1 MPANFTSFYFL
12 CFYAC
17 ILIIYYLIPQKTQW
31 VFLLMASTAFY
42 LLTGNG
48 WLILYPAVASL
59 TAYISMRVMTGT
71 EDKKKRS
78 LALLLSAALLIG
90 ALIVLKYIN
99 FGINTVNAVASLW
112 HPSGD
117 LLKGFHFLVPLG
129 ISFYTFSI
137 LGYVVDVYNEIAA
150 PQKNFFKMA
159 AYGMYFPSILS
170 GPILKYREDGEQFF
184 VPHPFDYRQV
194 TFGLQRMVWGFFKT
208 LVISERMNLV
218 VNTVY
223 DNYMQYPGIYIWIA
237 TVCYAFQLYTN
248 FSGSMDIV
256 LGMSQ
261 TFGIR
266 LPENFETPFF
276 SKNISEY
283 WRRWHITL
291 GVWMKEYVFYP

>member
-137 LGYVVDVYNEIAA
+137 LGYVVDVYNGIAA

-170 GPILKYREDGEQFF
+170 GICTIP
-184 VPHPFDYRQV
+184 
-194 TFGLQRMVWGFFKT
+194 
-208 LVISERMNLV
+208 
-218 VNTVY
+218 
-223 DNYMQYPGIYIWIA
+223 
-237 TVCYAFQLYTN
+237 
-248 FSGSMDIV
+248 
-256 LGMSQ
+256 
-261 TFGIR
+261 
-266 LPENFETPFF
+266 
-276 SKNISEY
+276 SK
-283 WRRWHITL
+283 
-291 GVWMKEYVFYP
+291 P